1 MASYGVKPKYGLVT
15 YATEPKVL
23 IRVSDPKSSEADWV
37 TDQLNQINYAG
48 QKSGKGA
55 RFTLGSER
63 SEVSGVSWGGCSE
76 TMWWGREDYFLI
88 HGWTAGSLENGVWW
102 EPFGTE
108 RGTLLSKKRQWGD
121 NSS

>member
-63 SEVSGVSWGGCSE
+63 SEVSGV
-76 TMWWGREDYFLI
+76 
-88 HGWTAGSLENGVWW
+88 
-102 EPFGTE
+102 
-108 RGTLLSKKRQWGD
+108 
-121 NSS
+121 